1 MHNCRGE
8 PIAVVALPPYH
19 QSSCCMFE
27 LPPYQSSYCMFATGS
42 CDDYAHTPAHQLWRC
57 MIIAEH
63 SYFGKC
69 AWFGSHLQEL
79 NTSSIMIFKSSWLSM
94 ACLQNLWCGW
104 LLRALCYA
112 EKFPPCHLYG
122 IQCIGPSSHT
132 NQYCIGHIV
141 LYGTSHLV
149 VVLHGRTSSLQNPLY
164 LGSAQ
169 PTVCAWLTQH
179 TSKPS
184 LKMGVQLRWLLAP
197 SHESQASLPF
207 SNFLQDCSTK

>member
-8 PIAVVALPPYH
+8 PIAVVSLPPYH
-19 QSSCCMFE
+19 
-27 LPPYQSSYCMFATGS
+27 QSSYCMFATGS

-104 LLRALCYA
+104 LLRALCYP

-122 IQCIGPSSHT
+122 TSQSYTYIHTKTYTVIQSQSYTVQWSANYTCTHLHTQYFAYDVTCTTQVSHT
-132 NQYCIGHIV
+132 TQY
-141 LYGTSHLV
+141 
-149 VVLHGRTSSLQNPLY
+149 
-164 LGSAQ
+164 
-169 PTVCAWLTQH
+169 
-179 TSKPS
+179 
-184 LKMGVQLRWLLAP
+184 
-197 SHESQASLPF
+197 
-207 SNFLQDCSTK
+207 